1 MKDINIQYHELEAKI
16 LKLEE
21 YNSKLEDIIKN
32 INCKIKSLDENIWN
46 SPEKKKLDEQFIPYI
61 EKLEMNIGI
70 YLKVN
75 IDVLKKAV
83 IAYQKSESNIKNQ
96 LKNSIDII

>member
-1 MKDINIQYHELEAKI
+1 MEIIE
-16 LKLEE
+16 
-21 YNSKLEDIIKN
+21 NSRIK
-32 INCKIKSLDENIWN
+32 
-46 SPEKKKLDEQFIPYI
+46 EKAYI

-96 LKNSIDII
+96 LKNSIDIIWC